1 LKIRNY
7 IAMSVKVFSPALIG
21 LESREIEVEVDFS
34 PGLHSFSIVGLP
46 DKAVEESKERVSS
59 AVKNSGA
66 KPPQHHNRRI
76 TVNLAPADLK
86 KQGPGFDLA
95 IAIGFL
101 LASEQMRKINLNDK
115 IFLGELSLDGS
126 LRRVNGVLPA
136 AIFAKKEN
144 KILVLPK
151 ENQKEAELVEGLK
164 ILAAE
169 NLRQLLEKLE
179 NEKENYILG
188 KGADEVVNDNQQ
200 TPEVDFAFIQGV
212 EGAKRALEIAAAGG
226 HNIFMSGS
234 PGGGKTLLSR
244 SLPTILPRMTRDE
257 ILEVTRIYSVAGLLP
272 KEKPIMTE
280 RPFRSPHHSSS
291 SVALIGGGAHVR
303 PGEITLAHKGVLFL
317 DEFPEFHRDVIEALR
332 QPIEDGVVQIAR
344 AEETLIFPARFT
356 LVAASNPCPCGYL
369 NDPQKECSCTPSQ
382 IARYR
387 RKISGPILDRI
398 DIKIEVPRISFE
410 KLASVS
416 VAEESKKIQ
425 ARAEKARKIQEERGF
440 INSEMTIPQIK
451 KYCKIDITSEDLLR
465 QAMQRLNLSPRSYHK
480 VLKVARTIAD
490 LEGKEDIQ
498 REYLAEA
505 ISYQEKREYV

>member
-1 LKIRNY
+1 MAVKI
-7 IAMSVKVFSPALIG
+7 FSSALIG
-21 LESREIEVEVDFS
+21 LEAKEIEVEVDFTA
-34 PGLHSFSIVGLP
+34 GLHSFSIVGLP

-101 LASEQMRKINLNDK
+101 LASEQMRKMNLEDK

-126 LRRVNGVLPA
+126 LRKVNGVLPA
-136 AIFAKKEN
+136 AILAKKEN
-144 KILVLPK
+144 KVLVLPE

-169 NLRQLLEKLE
+169 NLRQLLKKLE
-179 NEKENYILG
+179 NKKEDYSLG
-188 KGADEVVNDNQQ
+188 KGADDVLKIKKEI
-200 TPEVDFAFIQGV
+200 PEVDFAFIQGV
-212 EGAKRALEIAAAGG
+212 EMPKRALEIAAAGG
-226 HNIFMSGS
+226 HNIFMMGP

-244 SLPTILPRMTRDE
+244 SLPTILPSMTKNE

-272 KEKPIMTE
+272 KEKPVMTE

-303 PGEITLAHKGVLFL
+303 PGEITLSHRGILFL

-332 QPIEDGVVQIAR
+332 QPMEDGMVQVSR
-344 AEETLIFPARFT
+344 AEGTLNFPARFT

-387 RKISGPILDRI
+387 RKISGPILDRV
-398 DIKIEVPRISFE
+398 DIKIEVPRIGFE
-410 KLASVS
+410 KLSS
-416 VAEESKKIQ
+416 EKVAEGSQKIQ
-425 ARAEKARKIQEERGF
+425 ERVEEARKIQEDRGF

-451 KYCKIDITSEDLLR
+451 KYCKIDITSQDLLR
-465 QAMQRLNLSPRSYHK
+465 KAMQKLNLSPRSYHK

-490 LEGKEDIQ
+490 LEGKENIQ

-505 ISYQEKREYV
+505 INYQEKKDY